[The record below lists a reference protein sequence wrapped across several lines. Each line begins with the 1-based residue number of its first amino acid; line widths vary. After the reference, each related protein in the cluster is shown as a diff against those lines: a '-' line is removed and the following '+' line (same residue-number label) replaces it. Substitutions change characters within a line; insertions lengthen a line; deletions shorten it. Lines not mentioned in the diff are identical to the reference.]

1 MTAKNFPGQPV
12 LILGLSRCGTSYL
25 ASFLCANG
33 VDLGANLGQAGYVN
47 PRGFFEDRSIV
58 DFHRRLLAKGE
69 PRGADI
75 PLLAA
80 PIGPAPNAAEVEEA
94 VRILETLAKPGLW
107 GWKDPRTLLFAD
119 FWLGLL
125 PDAKLI
131 IPIRHPLENY
141 FSYLKRVRTLPV
153 LNPSV
158 FFPAHARQSGRLFEV
173 AKRNAPRVYVLDAQ
187 TAYRQPELLWKE
199 LAGFLGVDRGDRKS
213 YPVFHESEFSRL
225 GVTERA
231 CNIFAKQFPETA
243 RAFQALNDMAQI
255 RFEPVHG
262 SSHLDLVLTAT
273 GAAFSTWRTISRLWV
288 ATNPPF

>member
-1 MTAKNFPGQPV
+1 MTARHFPGQPV

-25 ASFLCANG
+25 ASFLHAKG
-33 VDLGANLGQAGYVN
+33 VDLGANLRQAGYVN
-47 PRGFFEDRSIV
+47 PRGFYEDRSIV
-58 DFHRRLLAKGE
+58 NFHRRLLAKGE
-69 PRGADI
+69 PRSADI

-80 PIGPAPNAAEVEEA
+80 PTGPAPNAAEEDEA

-107 GWKDPRTLLFAD
+107 GWKDPRTLLFID

-141 FSYLKRVRTLPV
+141 FSYLKRIRTLPV

-158 FFPAHARQSGRLFEV
+158 FFPAHARQSRRLFEV
-173 AKRNAPRVYVLDAQ
+173 AKRHAPRVYVLDAQ

-199 LAGFLGVDRGDRKS
+199 LSGFLEVDPGHRSS
-213 YPVFHESEFSRL
+213 YPVFHEKEFSRL
-225 GVTERA
+225 RVSERA
-231 CNIFAKQFPETA
+231 CDVFAKQFPETA
-243 RAFQALNDMAQI
+243 RAFQELNEMAPL

-262 SSHLDLVLTAT
+262 SSRLDPMFAAA